1 MKKTACFL
9 FLFCFYALAQI
20 TLAQQRYKDPSVPPE
35 ERVTDL
41 LSLMTIEEKIGQL
54 CFPTGWEMYS
64 KTGEQ
69 AVAPS
74 DLFMERMQAMPLG
87 GFWATL
93 RADPWTQK
101 TLQTGLNPRLA
112 AKALNELQKYTIEHT
127 RLGIPLFFA
136 EECMHGHMAIG
147 TTVFPTGLGQGS
159 TWNPRLIG
167 QMAEAIA
174 LETRLQGAHI
184 AYGPILDLARE
195 PRWSRVEETFGEDP
209 VLTAKLG
216 VSFVQGLQ
224 GKDISNGQ
232 HVYSTPKHFTAYGVP
247 SGGHNGQQA
256 FIGMRELFSDHLL
269 AFREVTEAGVK
280 TVMTSYNAIDGIP
293 ATAHR
298 FLLKE
303 VLRDQWGFDGFVFS
317 DLGSIEGIAGTHRVA
332 PDVKHA
338 AALALR
344 AGVDADLGGNAYG
357 KNLKRALEEGLVTIQ
372 DINDAVA
379 NILRM
384 KFEMGLFEDPYVDP
398 AQASRLVRS
407 ETHKQIA
414 REVARQ
420 GTVLLKNSDGLLPL
434 PKEIGSI
441 AVIGPNADNIYNQ
454 LGDYTAPQ
462 ERSNIVTV
470 LDGVRQ
476 AVSPQTVV
484 RYAKGCAIRDTTQS
498 DIEEAVQ
505 IAHRSDVILLVV
517 GGSSAR
523 DFKTEY
529 IETGAATVGNNRDEI
544 LPDMESG
551 EGYDRS
557 SLNLLGD
564 QEKLLDALA
573 DTGKPLIVVYIQGRP
588 LNMNNASVKAD
599 ALLTAWY
606 PGQEGG
612 HAIADILFGDYNPAG
627 RLPVSVPRSVGQ
639 LPVYY
644 SLGRQA
650 DYVDGGSSPLYA
662 FGYGLSYTDFRYDN
676 LSVKVEQ
683 DHVRVSC
690 TVTNTG
696 GIDGDEVV
704 QLYVRD
710 NVSSVV
716 TPPIQLK
723 DFQRIHIRKDE
734 SKNVEFTLTHD
745 DLALYNIYMQR
756 ITEPGEFT
764 VMIGAASSD
773 IRLRDS
779 FLIEEWISPARNSVR

>member
-1 MKKTACFL
+1 MKSIYRIL
-9 FLFCFYALAQI
+9 IFCCLCVIAQL
-20 TLAQQRYKDPSVPPE
+20 TVAQHLYKSPSAPVDD
-35 ERVTDL
+35 RVKDL

-54 CFPTGWEMYS
+54 CFPTGWEMYT
-64 KTGEQ
+64 KTD
-69 AVAPS
+69 ANSVMPS
-74 DLFMERMQAMPLG
+74 DLFRERMQAMPLG

-101 TLQTGLNPRLA
+101 TLQTGLNPGLA
-112 AKALNELQKYTIEHT
+112 ARALNELQRYAVEHT

-159 TWNPRLIG
+159 TWNPTLIR

-174 LETRLQGAHI
+174 LETRLQGGHI
-184 AYGPILDLARE
+184 GYGPILDLARE

-216 VSFVQGLQ
+216 TSFIQGLQ
-224 GKDISNGQ
+224 GEDINNGR
-232 HVYSTPKHFTAYGVP
+232 HVYSTPKHFAAYGVP

-256 FIGMRELFSDHLL
+256 LMGTRELFSDHLL
-269 AFREVTEAGVK
+269 PFKKAVDTGVK

-298 FLLKE
+298 FLLKDM
-303 VLRDQWGFDGFVFS
+303 LRSQWGFNGFVFS
-317 DLGSIEGIAGTHRVA
+317 DLGSIEGIVGTHRVA

-338 AALALR
+338 AAMALQ

-357 KNLKRALEEGLVTIQ
+357 KNLTQALEEELVTMQ
-372 DINDAVA
+372 DIDDAVA

-384 KFEMGLFEDPYVDP
+384 KFEMGLFENPYVDP
-398 AQASRLVRS
+398 DQITRLVRS
-407 ETHKQIA
+407 EAHRQIA

-420 GTVLLKNSDGLLPL
+420 GIVLLKNSNTLLPL
-434 PKEIGSI
+434 PKEITSI

-470 LDGVRQ
+470 LDGIKKT
-476 AVSPQTVV
+476 VSPHTVV

-498 DIEEAVQ
+498 NIDEAVR
-505 IAHRSDVILLVV
+505 IARQSDIILLVV

-523 DFKTEY
+523 DFRTEY
-529 IETGAATVGNNRDEI
+529 IETGAATVGTHRDEI
-544 LPDMESG
+544 ISDMESG

-557 SLNLLGD
+557 SLDLLGD

-573 DTGKPLIVVYIQGRP
+573 ATGKPLIVVYIQGRP
-588 LNMNNASVKAD
+588 LNMNNASEKAD

-612 HAIADILFGDYNPAG
+612 HAIADVLFGDYNPAG
-627 RLPVSVPRSVGQ
+627 RLPISVPRSVGQ

-644 SLGRQA
+644 SLGRQNN
-650 DYVDGGSSPLYA
+650 YVEESSSPLYA
-662 FGYGLSYTDFRYDN
+662 FGQGLSYTDFKYED
-676 LSVKVEQ
+676 LSIKEGE
-683 DHVRVSC
+683 DHVQISC

-704 QLYVRD
+704 QLYIRD

-716 TPPIQLK
+716 TPPLQLK
-723 DFQRIHIRKDE
+723 DFQRIPIGKGKSE
-734 SKNVEFTLTHD
+734 KVEFIVRHD
-745 DLALYNIYMQR
+745 DLTLYNQYMQR
-756 ITEPGEFT
+756 VTEPGEFT
-764 VMIGAASSD
+764 VMVGAASND
-773 IRLRDS
+773 IRLRGS
-779 FLIEEWISPARNSVR
+779 FRIEE

>member
-1 MKKTACFL
+1 MKKVTGFII
-9 FLFCFYALAQI
+9 ALCLCAIAQ
-20 TLAQQRYKDPSVPPE
+20 LSVAQQLYKNPSTPVGD
-35 ERVTDL
+35 RVKDL
-41 LSLMTIEEKIGQL
+41 LSRMTPEEKIGQL
-54 CFPTGWEMYS
+54 GFPTGWEMYT

-74 DLFMERMQAMPLG
+74 DVFRERMQTMPLG

-93 RADPWTQK
+93 RADPWTRK
-101 TLQTGLNPRLA
+101 TLQTGLNPELA
-112 AKALNELQKYTIEHT
+112 ANALNELQQYAVEHT
-127 RLGIPLFFA
+127 RLGIPLLFA

-159 TWNPRLIG
+159 TWNPGLVR
-167 QMAEAIA
+167 QMAEVIA

-184 AYGPILDLARE
+184 GYGPILDLARE
-195 PRWSRVEETFGEDP
+195 LRWSRVEETFGEDP

-224 GKDISNGQ
+224 GDDIRNGRN
-232 HVYSTPKHFTAYGVP
+232 VYSTPKHFVAYGIP
-247 SGGHNGQQA
+247 AGGHNGRQA
-256 FIGMRELFSDHLL
+256 NIGIRELFSDYLMP
-269 AFREVTEAGVK
+269 FKKVTDTGVK
-280 TVMTSYNAIDGIP
+280 TLMTSYNSIDGIP

-298 FLLKE
+298 FLLKD

-332 PDVKHA
+332 PGIKHA
-338 AALALR
+338 AAMALQ

-357 KNLKRALEEGLVTIQ
+357 RNLKQALEEGLVTIQ
-372 DINDAVA
+372 DIDDAVA
-379 NILRM
+379 NILRL

-398 AQASRLVRS
+398 TQTSPLVRS
-407 ETHKQIA
+407 EAHKQIA

-462 ERSNIVTV
+462 ERSNIITV
-470 LDGVRQ
+470 LDGIRK
-476 AVSPQTVV
+476 AVSPRTVV
-484 RYAKGCAIRDTTQS
+484 YYAKGCAIRDTTRS

-505 IAHRSDVILLVV
+505 IARQSDVILLVV

-529 IETGAATVGNNRDEI
+529 IETGAATVGNSRDEI
-544 LPDMESG
+544 LSDMESG

-557 SLNLLGD
+557 TLDLLGE
-564 QEKLLDALA
+564 QEKLLEALA
-573 DTGKPLIVVYIQGRP
+573 GIGKPLIVVYIQGRP
-588 LNMNNASVKAD
+588 LNMNNASEKAD

-650 DYVDGGSSPLYA
+650 DYVEESSSPLYA
-662 FGYGLSYTDFRYDN
+662 FGYGLSYTNFSYKD
-676 LSVKVEQ
+676 LSIKVAQ
-683 DHVRVSC
+683 DHVRIFC
-690 TVTNTG
+690 AVTNTG
-696 GIDGDEVV
+696 SIDGDEVV

-723 DFQRIHIRKDE
+723 DFQRIHVRKGE
-734 SKNVEFTLTHD
+734 SKNVEFILTYD
-745 DLALYNIYMQR
+745 DLALYDLHMQS

-764 VMIGAASSD
+764 LMIGAASND
-773 IRLRDS
+773 IRLKES
-779 FLIEEWISPARNSVR
+779 FRIEE

>member
-1 MKKTACFL
+1 MKSIYRISI
-9 FLFCFYALAQI
+9 FCCLCVIAQL
-20 TLAQQRYKDPSVPPE
+20 TVAQHLYKSPSAPVDD
-35 ERVTDL
+35 RVKDL

-54 CFPTGWEMYS
+54 CFPTGWEMYT
-64 KTGEQ
+64 KTD
-69 AVAPS
+69 ANSVMPS
-74 DLFMERMQAMPLG
+74 DLFRERMQAMSLG

-101 TLQTGLNPRLA
+101 TLQTGLNPGLA
-112 AKALNELQKYTIEHT
+112 ARALNELQRYAVEHT

-159 TWNPRLIG
+159 TWNPTLIR

-174 LETRLQGAHI
+174 LETRLQGGHI
-184 AYGPILDLARE
+184 GYGPILDLARE

-216 VSFVQGLQ
+216 TSFIQGLQ
-224 GKDISNGQ
+224 GEDINNGR
-232 HVYSTPKHFTAYGVP
+232 HVYSTPKHFAAYGVP

-256 FIGMRELFSDHLL
+256 LIGTRELFSDHLL
-269 AFREVTEAGVK
+269 PFKKAVDTGVK

-298 FLLKE
+298 FLLKDM
-303 VLRDQWGFDGFVFS
+303 LRSQWGFNGFVFS
-317 DLGSIEGIAGTHRVA
+317 DLGSIEGIVGTHRVA

-338 AALALR
+338 AAMALQ

-357 KNLKRALEEGLVTIQ
+357 KNLTQALEEELVTMQ
-372 DINDAVA
+372 DIDDAVA

-384 KFEMGLFEDPYVDP
+384 KFEMGLFENPYVDP
-398 AQASRLVRS
+398 DQITRLVRS
-407 ETHKQIA
+407 EAHRQIA
-414 REVARQ
+414 REVTRQ
-420 GTVLLKNSDGLLPL
+420 GIVLLKNSNTLLPL
-434 PKEIGSI
+434 PKEIASI

-470 LDGVRQ
+470 LDGIKKT
-476 AVSPQTVV
+476 VSPHTVV

-498 DIEEAVQ
+498 NIDEAVR
-505 IAHRSDVILLVV
+505 IARQSDIILLVV

-523 DFKTEY
+523 DFRTEY
-529 IETGAATVGNNRDEI
+529 IETGAATVGTHRDEI
-544 LPDMESG
+544 ISDMESG

-557 SLNLLGD
+557 SLDLLGD

-573 DTGKPLIVVYIQGRP
+573 ATGKPLIVVYIQGRP
-588 LNMNNASVKAD
+588 LNMNNASEKAD

-612 HAIADILFGDYNPAG
+612 HAIADVLFGDYNPAG
-627 RLPVSVPRSVGQ
+627 RLPISVPRSVGQ

-644 SLGRQA
+644 SLGRQNN
-650 DYVDGGSSPLYA
+650 YVEESSSPLYA
-662 FGYGLSYTDFRYDN
+662 FGQGLSYTDFKYED
-676 LSVKVEQ
+676 LSIKEGE
-683 DHVRVSC
+683 DHVQISC

-704 QLYVRD
+704 QLYIRD

-716 TPPIQLK
+716 TPPLQLK
-723 DFQRIHIRKDE
+723 DFQRIPIGKGKSE
-734 SKNVEFTLTHD
+734 KVEFIVKHD
-745 DLALYNIYMQR
+745 DLTLYNQYMQR
-756 ITEPGEFT
+756 VTEPGEFT
-764 VMIGAASSD
+764 VMVGAASND
-773 IRLRDS
+773 IRLRGS
-779 FLIEEWISPARNSVR
+779 FRIEE

>member
-1 MKKTACFL
+1 MKSIYRISI
-9 FLFCFYALAQI
+9 FCCLCVIAQL
-20 TLAQQRYKDPSVPPE
+20 TVAQHLYKSPSAPVDD
-35 ERVTDL
+35 RVKDL

-54 CFPTGWEMYS
+54 CFPTGWEMYT
-64 KTGEQ
+64 KTD
-69 AVAPS
+69 ANSVMPS
-74 DLFMERMQAMPLG
+74 DLFRERMQAMPLG

-101 TLQTGLNPRLA
+101 TLQTGLNPGLA
-112 AKALNELQKYTIEHT
+112 ARALNGLQRYAVEHT

-159 TWNPRLIG
+159 TWNPTLIR

-174 LETRLQGAHI
+174 LETRLQGGHI
-184 AYGPILDLARE
+184 GYGPILDLARE

-216 VSFVQGLQ
+216 TSFIQGLQ
-224 GKDISNGQ
+224 GEDINNGR
-232 HVYSTPKHFTAYGVP
+232 HVYSTPKHFAAYGVP

-256 FIGMRELFSDHLL
+256 LMGTRELFSDHLL
-269 AFREVTEAGVK
+269 PFKKAVDTGVK

-298 FLLKE
+298 FLLKDM
-303 VLRDQWGFDGFVFS
+303 LRSQWGFNGFVFS

-338 AALALR
+338 AAMALQ

-357 KNLKRALEEGLVTIQ
+357 KNLTQALEEELVTMQ
-372 DINDAVA
+372 DIDDAVA

-384 KFEMGLFEDPYVDP
+384 KFEMGLFENPYVDP
-398 AQASRLVRS
+398 DQITRLVRS
-407 ETHKQIA
+407 EAHRQIA
-414 REVARQ
+414 REVTRQ
-420 GTVLLKNSDGLLPL
+420 GIVLLKNSNTLLPL
-434 PKEIGSI
+434 PKEIASI

-470 LDGVRQ
+470 LDGIKKT
-476 AVSPQTVV
+476 VSPHTVV

-498 DIEEAVQ
+498 NIDEAVR
-505 IAHRSDVILLVV
+505 IARQSDIILLVV

-523 DFKTEY
+523 DFRTEY
-529 IETGAATVGNNRDEI
+529 IETGAATVGTHRDEI
-544 LPDMESG
+544 ISDMESG

-557 SLNLLGD
+557 SLDLLGD

-573 DTGKPLIVVYIQGRP
+573 ATGKPLIVVYIQGRP
-588 LNMNNASVKAD
+588 LNMNNASEKAD

-612 HAIADILFGDYNPAG
+612 HAIADVLFGDYNPAG
-627 RLPVSVPRSVGQ
+627 RLPISVPRSVGQ

-644 SLGRQA
+644 SLGRQNN
-650 DYVDGGSSPLYA
+650 YVEESSSPLYA
-662 FGYGLSYTDFRYDN
+662 FGQGLSYTDFKYED
-676 LSVKVEQ
+676 LSIKEGE
-683 DHVRVSC
+683 DHVQISC

-704 QLYVRD
+704 QLYIRD

-716 TPPIQLK
+716 TPPLQLK
-723 DFQRIHIRKDE
+723 DFQRIPIGKGKSE
-734 SKNVEFTLTHD
+734 KVEFIVKHD
-745 DLALYNIYMQR
+745 DLTLYNQYMQR
-756 ITEPGEFT
+756 VTEPGEFT
-764 VMIGAASSD
+764 VMVGAASND
-773 IRLRDS
+773 IRLRGS
-779 FLIEEWISPARNSVR
+779 FRIEE

>member
-1 MKKTACFL
+1 MKKRTGFIVVLCF
-9 FLFCFYALAQI
+9 CVI
-20 TLAQQRYKDPSVPPE
+20 TQLSLAQQRYKDPSAPVE
-35 ERVTDL
+35 ERVKDL
-41 LSLMTIEEKIGQL
+41 LSLMTTEEKIGQL
-54 CFPTGWEMYS
+54 CFPTGWEMYT
-64 KTGEQ
+64 KTGEYS
-69 AVAPS
+69 VAPS
-74 DLFMERMQAMPLG
+74 DLFRERMQSLPLG

-93 RADPWTQK
+93 RADPWTRK
-101 TLQTGLNPRLA
+101 TLQSGLNPRLA
-112 AKALNELQKYTIEHT
+112 ASALNELQKYTIEHT

-159 TWNPRLIG
+159 TWSPGLIR
-167 QMAEAIA
+167 QMAEVIA

-184 AYGPILDLARE
+184 GYGPILDLARE

-216 VSFVQGLQ
+216 ISFVQGLQ
-224 GKDISNGQ
+224 GDDFGNGRN
-232 HVYSTPKHFTAYGVP
+232 VYSTPKHFAAYGIP

-256 FIGMRELFSDHLL
+256 HIGMRELFTDHLL
-269 AFREVTEAGVK
+269 PFKQAADAGVK
-280 TVMTSYNAIDGIP
+280 TLMTSYNAIDGIP

-298 FLLKE
+298 FLLND

-317 DLGSIEGIAGTHRVA
+317 DLGSIEGISGTHRVA
-332 PDVKHA
+332 PDIKHA
-338 AALALR
+338 AAMALQ

-357 KNLKRALEEGLVTIQ
+357 RTLARALEEGLITMQNI
-372 DINDAVA
+372 DDAVA
-379 NILRM
+379 NILRL
-384 KFEMGLFEDPYVDP
+384 KFEMELFENPYVNPD
-398 AQASRLVRS
+398 QAAHLVRS
-407 ETHKQIA
+407 DVHRQLA

-420 GTVLLKNSDGLLPL
+420 GIVLLKNSDGLLPL
-434 PKEIGSI
+434 SREISSI

-470 LDGVRQ
+470 LDGIKK
-476 AVSPQTVV
+476 AVNPRTVV
-484 RYAKGCAIRDTTQS
+484 RYMKGCAIRDTTQS
-498 DIEEAVQ
+498 NIDEAVQ
-505 IAHRSDVILLVV
+505 IARQSDVILLVL

-544 LPDMESG
+544 VSDMESG

-557 SLNLLGD
+557 SLDLLGD

-573 DTGKPLIVVYIQGRP
+573 DTGKPLIVIYIQGRP
-588 LNMNNASVKAD
+588 LNMNKASEKAD

-627 RLPVSVPRSVGQ
+627 RLPISIPRSVGQ

-650 DYVDGGSSPLYA
+650 DYVEGTSSSLYA
-662 FGYGLSYTDFRYDN
+662 FGQGLSYTSFNYDD
-676 LSVKVEQ
+676 LSIKEAQ
-683 DHVRVSC
+683 DRVRISC

-696 GIDGDEVV
+696 SIDGDEVV
-704 QLYVRD
+704 QLYIRD

-723 DFQRIHIRKDE
+723 DFQRIHIRKGE
-734 SKNVEFTLTHD
+734 SKNVEFTLAYD
-745 DLALYNIYMQR
+745 DLALYNHDMQR
-756 ITEPGEFT
+756 ITEPEEFT
-764 VMIGAASSD
+764 VMIGAASND
-773 IRLRDS
+773 IRLKGS
-779 FLIEEWISPARNSVR
+779 FRIEE

>member
-1 MKKTACFL
+1 MCVI
-9 FLFCFYALAQI
+9 AQL
-20 TLAQQRYKDPSVPPE
+20 TVAQHLYKSPSAPVDD
-35 ERVTDL
+35 RVKDL

-54 CFPTGWEMYS
+54 CFPTGWEMYT
-64 KTGEQ
+64 KTD
-69 AVAPS
+69 ANSVMPS
-74 DLFMERMQAMPLG
+74 DLFRERMQAMPLG

-101 TLQTGLNPRLA
+101 TLQTGLNPGLA
-112 AKALNELQKYTIEHT
+112 ARALNELQRYAVEHT

-159 TWNPRLIG
+159 TWNPTLIR

-174 LETRLQGAHI
+174 LETRLQGGHI
-184 AYGPILDLARE
+184 GYGPILDLARE

-216 VSFVQGLQ
+216 TSFIQGLQ
-224 GKDISNGQ
+224 GEDINNGR
-232 HVYSTPKHFTAYGVP
+232 HVYSTPKHFAAYGVP

-256 FIGMRELFSDHLL
+256 LMGTRELFSDHLL
-269 AFREVTEAGVK
+269 PFKKAVDTGVK

-298 FLLKE
+298 FLLKDM
-303 VLRDQWGFDGFVFS
+303 LRSQWGFNGFVFS
-317 DLGSIEGIAGTHRVA
+317 DLGSIEGIVGTHRVA

-338 AALALR
+338 AAMALQ

-357 KNLKRALEEGLVTIQ
+357 KNLTQALEEELVTMQ
-372 DINDAVA
+372 DIDDAVA

-384 KFEMGLFEDPYVDP
+384 KFEMGLFENPYVDP
-398 AQASRLVRS
+398 DQITRLVRS
-407 ETHKQIA
+407 EAHRQIA

-420 GTVLLKNSDGLLPL
+420 GIVLLKNSNTLLPL
-434 PKEIGSI
+434 PKEITSI

-470 LDGVRQ
+470 LDGIKKT
-476 AVSPQTVV
+476 VSPHTVV

-498 DIEEAVQ
+498 NIDEAVR
-505 IAHRSDVILLVV
+505 IARQSDIILLVV

-523 DFKTEY
+523 DFRTEY
-529 IETGAATVGNNRDEI
+529 IETGAATVGTHRDEI
-544 LPDMESG
+544 ISDMESG

-557 SLNLLGD
+557 SLDLLGD

-573 DTGKPLIVVYIQGRP
+573 ATGKPLIVVYIQGRP
-588 LNMNNASVKAD
+588 LNMNNASEKAD

-612 HAIADILFGDYNPAG
+612 HAIADVLFGDYNPAG
-627 RLPVSVPRSVGQ
+627 RLPISVPRSVGQ

-644 SLGRQA
+644 SLGRQNN
-650 DYVDGGSSPLYA
+650 YVEESSSPLYA
-662 FGYGLSYTDFRYDN
+662 FGQGLSYTDFKYED
-676 LSVKVEQ
+676 LSIKEGE
-683 DHVRVSC
+683 DHVQISC

-704 QLYVRD
+704 QLYIRD

-716 TPPIQLK
+716 TPPLQLK
-723 DFQRIHIRKDE
+723 DFQRIPIGKGKSE
-734 SKNVEFTLTHD
+734 KVEFIVRHD
-745 DLALYNIYMQR
+745 DLTLYNQYMQR
-756 ITEPGEFT
+756 VTEPGEFT
-764 VMIGAASSD
+764 VMVGAASND
-773 IRLRDS
+773 IRLRGS
-779 FLIEEWISPARNSVR
+779 FRIEE

>member
-1 MKKTACFL
+1 MKSIYRISI
-9 FLFCFYALAQI
+9 FCCLCVIAQL
-20 TLAQQRYKDPSVPPE
+20 TVAQHLYKSPSAPVDD
-35 ERVTDL
+35 RVKDL
-41 LSLMTIEEKIGQL
+41 LSLMAIEEKIGQL
-54 CFPTGWEMYS
+54 CFPTGWEMYT
-64 KTGEQ
+64 KTD
-69 AVAPS
+69 ANSVMPS
-74 DLFMERMQAMPLG
+74 DLFRERMQAMPLG

-101 TLQTGLNPRLA
+101 TLQTGLNPGLA
-112 AKALNELQKYTIEHT
+112 ARALNGLQRYAVEHT

-159 TWNPRLIG
+159 TWNPTLIR

-174 LETRLQGAHI
+174 LETRLQGGHI
-184 AYGPILDLARE
+184 GYGPILDLARE

-216 VSFVQGLQ
+216 ISFIQGLQ
-224 GKDISNGQ
+224 GEDINNGR
-232 HVYSTPKHFTAYGVP
+232 HVYSTPKHFAAYGVP

-256 FIGMRELFSDHLL
+256 LMGTRELFSDHLL
-269 AFREVTEAGVK
+269 PFKKAVDTGVK

-298 FLLKE
+298 FLLKDM
-303 VLRDQWGFDGFVFS
+303 LRSQWGFNGFVFS

-338 AALALR
+338 AAMALQ

-357 KNLKRALEEGLVTIQ
+357 KNLTQALEEELVTMQ
-372 DINDAVA
+372 DIDDAVA

-384 KFEMGLFEDPYVDP
+384 KFEMGLFENPYVDP
-398 AQASRLVRS
+398 DQITRLVRS
-407 ETHKQIA
+407 EAHRQIA

-420 GTVLLKNSDGLLPL
+420 GIVLLKNSNTLLPL
-434 PKEIGSI
+434 PKEITSI

-470 LDGVRQ
+470 LDGIKKT
-476 AVSPQTVV
+476 VSPYTVV

-498 DIEEAVQ
+498 NIDEAVR
-505 IAHRSDVILLVV
+505 IARQSDIILLVV

-523 DFKTEY
+523 DFRTEY
-529 IETGAATVGNNRDEI
+529 IETGAATVGTHRDEI
-544 LPDMESG
+544 ISDMESG

-557 SLNLLGD
+557 SLDLLGD

-573 DTGKPLIVVYIQGRP
+573 ATGKPLIVVYIQGRP
-588 LNMNNASVKAD
+588 LNMNNASEKAD

-612 HAIADILFGDYNPAG
+612 HAIADVLFGDYNPAG
-627 RLPVSVPRSVGQ
+627 RLPISVPRSVGQ

-644 SLGRQA
+644 SLGRQNN
-650 DYVDGGSSPLYA
+650 YVEESSSPLYA
-662 FGYGLSYTDFRYDN
+662 FGQGLSYTDFKYED
-676 LSVKVEQ
+676 LSIKEGE
-683 DHVRVSC
+683 DHVQISC

-704 QLYVRD
+704 QLYIRD

-716 TPPIQLK
+716 TPPLQLK
-723 DFQRIHIRKDE
+723 DFQRIPIGKGKSE
-734 SKNVEFTLTHD
+734 KVEFIVKHD
-745 DLALYNIYMQR
+745 DLTLYNQYMQR
-756 ITEPGEFT
+756 VTEPGEFT
-764 VMIGAASSD
+764 VMVGAASND
-773 IRLRDS
+773 IRLRGS
-779 FLIEEWISPARNSVR
+779 FRIEE

>member
-1 MKKTACFL
+1 MKSIYRISI
-9 FLFCFYALAQI
+9 FCCLCVIAQL
-20 TLAQQRYKDPSVPPE
+20 TVAQHLYKSPSAPVDD
-35 ERVTDL
+35 RVKDL

-54 CFPTGWEMYS
+54 CFPTGWEMYT
-64 KTGEQ
+64 KTD
-69 AVAPS
+69 ANSVMPS
-74 DLFMERMQAMPLG
+74 DLFRERMQAMPLG

-101 TLQTGLNPRLA
+101 TLQTGLNPGLA
-112 AKALNELQKYTIEHT
+112 ARALNGLQRYAVEHT

-159 TWNPRLIG
+159 TWNPTLIR
-167 QMAEAIA
+167 QMAEVIA
-174 LETRLQGAHI
+174 LETRLQGGHI
-184 AYGPILDLARE
+184 GYGPILDLAWE

-216 VSFVQGLQ
+216 TSFIQGLQ
-224 GKDISNGQ
+224 GEDINNGR
-232 HVYSTPKHFTAYGVP
+232 HVYSTPKHFAAYGVP

-256 FIGMRELFSDHLL
+256 LMGTRELFSDHLL
-269 AFREVTEAGVK
+269 PFKKAVDTGVK

-298 FLLKE
+298 FLLKDM
-303 VLRDQWGFDGFVFS
+303 LRSQWGFNGFVFS
-317 DLGSIEGIAGTHRVA
+317 DLGSIEGIVGTHRVA

-338 AALALR
+338 AAMALQ

-357 KNLKRALEEGLVTIQ
+357 KNLTQALEEELVTMQ
-372 DINDAVA
+372 DIDDAVA

-384 KFEMGLFEDPYVDP
+384 KFEMGLFENPYVDP
-398 AQASRLVRS
+398 DQITRLVRS
-407 ETHKQIA
+407 EAHRQIA
-414 REVARQ
+414 REVTRQ
-420 GTVLLKNSDGLLPL
+420 GIVLLKNSNTLLPL
-434 PKEIGSI
+434 PKEIASI

-470 LDGVRQ
+470 LDGIKKT
-476 AVSPQTVV
+476 VSPHTVV

-498 DIEEAVQ
+498 NIDEAVR
-505 IAHRSDVILLVV
+505 IARQSDIILLVV

-523 DFKTEY
+523 DFRTEY
-529 IETGAATVGNNRDEI
+529 IETGAATVGTHRDEI
-544 LPDMESG
+544 ISDMESG

-557 SLNLLGD
+557 SLDLLGD

-573 DTGKPLIVVYIQGRP
+573 ATGKPLIVVYIQGRP
-588 LNMNNASVKAD
+588 LNMNNASEKAD

-612 HAIADILFGDYNPAG
+612 HAIADVLFGDYNPAG
-627 RLPVSVPRSVGQ
+627 RLPISVPRSVGQ

-644 SLGRQA
+644 SLGRQNN
-650 DYVDGGSSPLYA
+650 YVEESSSPLYA
-662 FGYGLSYTDFRYDN
+662 FGQGLSYTDFKYED
-676 LSVKVEQ
+676 LSIKEGE
-683 DHVRVSC
+683 DHVQISC

-704 QLYVRD
+704 QLYIRD

-716 TPPIQLK
+716 TPPLQLK
-723 DFQRIHIRKDE
+723 DFQRIPIGKGKSE
-734 SKNVEFTLTHD
+734 KVEFIVRHD
-745 DLALYNIYMQR
+745 DLTLYNQYMQR
-756 ITEPGEFT
+756 VTEPGEFT
-764 VMIGAASSD
+764 VMVGAASND
-773 IRLRDS
+773 IRLRGS
-779 FLIEEWISPARNSVR
+779 FRIEE

>member
-1 MKKTACFL
+1 MKSIYRISI
-9 FLFCFYALAQI
+9 FCCLCVIAQL
-20 TLAQQRYKDPSVPPE
+20 TVAQHLYKSPSAPVDD
-35 ERVTDL
+35 RVKDL

-54 CFPTGWEMYS
+54 CFPTGWEMYT
-64 KTGEQ
+64 KTD
-69 AVAPS
+69 ANSVMPS
-74 DLFMERMQAMPLG
+74 DLFRERMQAMPLG

-101 TLQTGLNPRLA
+101 TLQTGLNPGLA
-112 AKALNELQKYTIEHT
+112 ARALNELQRYAVEHT

-159 TWNPRLIG
+159 TWNPTLIR

-174 LETRLQGAHI
+174 LETRLQGGHI
-184 AYGPILDLARE
+184 GYGPILDLARE

-216 VSFVQGLQ
+216 TSFIQGLQ
-224 GKDISNGQ
+224 GEDINNGR
-232 HVYSTPKHFTAYGVP
+232 HVYSTPKHFAAYGVP

-256 FIGMRELFSDHLL
+256 LMGTRELFSDHLL
-269 AFREVTEAGVK
+269 PFKKAVDTGVK

-298 FLLKE
+298 FLLKDM
-303 VLRDQWGFDGFVFS
+303 LRSQWGFNGFVFS
-317 DLGSIEGIAGTHRVA
+317 DLGSIEGIVGTHRVA

-338 AALALR
+338 AAMALQ

-357 KNLKRALEEGLVTIQ
+357 KNLTQALEEELVTMQ
-372 DINDAVA
+372 DIDDAVA

-384 KFEMGLFEDPYVDP
+384 KFEMGLFENPYVDP
-398 AQASRLVRS
+398 AQAARLVRS
-407 ETHKQIA
+407 EAHKQIS

-420 GTVLLKNSDGLLPL
+420 GIVLLKNSNTLLPL
-434 PKEIGSI
+434 PKEIASI

-470 LDGVRQ
+470 LDGIKKT
-476 AVSPQTVV
+476 VSPHTVV

-498 DIEEAVQ
+498 NIDEAVR
-505 IAHRSDVILLVV
+505 IARQSDIILLVV

-523 DFKTEY
+523 DFRTEY
-529 IETGAATVGNNRDEI
+529 IETGAATVGTHRDEI
-544 LPDMESG
+544 ISDMESG

-557 SLNLLGD
+557 SLDLLGD
-564 QEKLLDALA
+564 QEKLLDALTA
-573 DTGKPLIVVYIQGRP
+573 TGKPLIVVYIQGRP
-588 LNMNNASVKAD
+588 LNMNNASERAD

-612 HAIADILFGDYNPAG
+612 HAIADVLFGDYNPAG
-627 RLPVSVPRSVGQ
+627 RLPISVPRSVGQ

-644 SLGRQA
+644 SLGRQNN
-650 DYVDGGSSPLYA
+650 YVEESSSPLYA
-662 FGYGLSYTDFRYDN
+662 FGQGLSYTDFKYED
-676 LSVKVEQ
+676 LSIKEGE
-683 DHVRVSC
+683 DHVQISC

-704 QLYVRD
+704 QLYIRD

-716 TPPIQLK
+716 APPLQLK
-723 DFQRIHIRKDE
+723 DFQRIPIGKGKSE
-734 SKNVEFTLTHD
+734 KVEFIVKHD
-745 DLALYNIYMQR
+745 DLTLYNQYMQR
-756 ITEPGEFT
+756 VTEPGEFT
-764 VMIGAASSD
+764 VMVGAASND
-773 IRLRDS
+773 IRLRGS
-779 FLIEEWISPARNSVR
+779 FRIEE

>member
-1 MKKTACFL
+1 MKKIIRFIIILCLCAI
-9 FLFCFYALAQI
+9 AQ
-20 TLAQQRYKDPSVPPE
+20 LSVAQQRYKDPTAPVE
-35 ERVTDL
+35 ERVKDL
-41 LSLMTIEEKIGQL
+41 LSLMTMEEKIGQL
-54 CFPTGWEMYS
+54 CFPTGWEMYT
-64 KTGEQ
+64 KTGEYS
-69 AVAPS
+69 VTPS
-74 DLFMERMQAMPLG
+74 GLFRERMQAMPLG

-93 RADPWTQK
+93 RADPWTRK

-112 AKALNELQKYTIEHT
+112 ANALNELQKYAVEHT

-159 TWNPRLIG
+159 TWNPGLIG

-184 AYGPILDLARE
+184 GYGPILDLARE

-224 GKDISNGQ
+224 GDDFGNGR
-232 HVYSTPKHFTAYGVP
+232 HLYSTPKHFAAYGVP
-247 SGGHNGQQA
+247 LGGHNGQQA
-256 FIGMRELFSDHLL
+256 HIGMRELFSDHLSP
-269 AFREVTEAGVK
+269 FKKVTAAGVK

-298 FLLKE
+298 FLLKD
-303 VLRDQWGFDGFVFS
+303 VLRGQWSFDGFVFS

-332 PDVKHA
+332 PDIKHA
-338 AALALR
+338 AAMALQ

-357 KNLKRALEEGLVTIQ
+357 RNLASALEEGLITMREI
-372 DINDAVA
+372 DDAA
-379 NILRM
+379 AHILRM
-384 KFEMGLFEDPYVDP
+384 KFEMGLFENPYVNPD
-398 AQASRLVRS
+398 QAARFVRS
-407 ETHKQIA
+407 EAHKQIA

-420 GTVLLKNSDGLLPL
+420 GIVLLKNNDGLLPL

-470 LDGVRQ
+470 LDGIKK
-476 AVSPQTVV
+476 AVNPRTVV

-498 DIEEAVQ
+498 DIEAAVR
-505 IAHRSDVILLVV
+505 IARRSDVILLVV

-529 IETGAATVGNNRDEI
+529 IETGAATVNNNPDEI

-551 EGYDRS
+551 EGYDRN
-557 SLNLLGD
+557 SLDLPGD

-573 DTGKPLIVVYIQGRP
+573 DTGKPLIVIYIQGRP

-606 PGQEGG
+606 PGQGGG
-612 HAIADILFGDYNPAG
+612 HAVADILFGDYNPAG
-627 RLPVSVPRSVGQ
+627 RLPVSIPRSVGQ

-650 DYVDGGSSPLYA
+650 DYVEESGSPLYA
-662 FGYGLSYTDFRYDN
+662 FGYGLSYTDFSYDDLFVN
-676 LSVKVEQ
+676 VTQ
-683 DHVRVSC
+683 DHVRISC

-704 QLYVRD
+704 QLYLRD
-710 NVSSVV
+710 NISSVV

-723 DFQRIHIRKDE
+723 DFRRIHIPKGE
-734 SKNVEFTLTHD
+734 SKQVEFTLSYD
-745 DLALYNIYMQR
+745 DLALYNQDMRR

-764 VMIGAASSD
+764 VMIGAASND
-773 IRLRDS
+773 IRLKGR
-779 FLIEEWISPARNSVR
+779 FRIEE

>member
-1 MKKTACFL
+1 MKKIIRFIIILCLCAI
-9 FLFCFYALAQI
+9 AQ
-20 TLAQQRYKDPSVPPE
+20 LSVAQQRYKDPTAPVE
-35 ERVTDL
+35 ERVKDL
-41 LSLMTIEEKIGQL
+41 LSLMTMEEKIGQL
-54 CFPTGWEMYS
+54 CFPTGWEMYT
-64 KTGEQ
+64 KTGEYS
-69 AVAPS
+69 VTPS
-74 DLFMERMQAMPLG
+74 GLFRERMQAMPLG

-93 RADPWTQK
+93 RADPWTRK

-112 AKALNELQKYTIEHT
+112 ANALNELQKYAVEHT

-159 TWNPRLIG
+159 TWNPGLIG

-184 AYGPILDLARE
+184 GYGPILDLARE

-224 GKDISNGQ
+224 GDDFGNGR
-232 HVYSTPKHFTAYGVP
+232 HLYSTPKHFAAYGVP
-247 SGGHNGQQA
+247 LGGHNGQQA
-256 FIGMRELFSDHLL
+256 HIGMRELFSDHLSP
-269 AFREVTEAGVK
+269 FKKVTAAGVK

-298 FLLKE
+298 FLLKD
-303 VLRDQWGFDGFVFS
+303 VLRGQWSFDGFVFS

-332 PDVKHA
+332 PDIKHA
-338 AALALR
+338 AAMALQ

-357 KNLKRALEEGLVTIQ
+357 RNLASALEEGLITMREI
-372 DINDAVA
+372 DDAA
-379 NILRM
+379 AHILRM
-384 KFEMGLFEDPYVDP
+384 KFEMGLFENPYVNPD
-398 AQASRLVRS
+398 QAARFVRS
-407 ETHKQIA
+407 EAHKQIA

-420 GTVLLKNSDGLLPL
+420 GIVLLKNNDGLLPL
-434 PKEIGSI
+434 SKEIGSI

-470 LDGVRQ
+470 LDGIKK
-476 AVSPQTVV
+476 AVNPRTVV

-498 DIEEAVQ
+498 DIEAAVR
-505 IAHRSDVILLVV
+505 IARRSDVILLVV

-529 IETGAATVGNNRDEI
+529 IETGAATVNNNPDEI

-551 EGYDRS
+551 EGYDRN
-557 SLNLLGD
+557 SLDLPGD

-573 DTGKPLIVVYIQGRP
+573 DTGKPLIVIYIQGRP

-606 PGQEGG
+606 PGQGGG
-612 HAIADILFGDYNPAG
+612 HAVADILFGDYNPAG
-627 RLPVSVPRSVGQ
+627 RLPVSIPRSVGQ

-650 DYVDGGSSPLYA
+650 DYVEESGSPLYA
-662 FGYGLSYTDFRYDN
+662 FGYGLSYTDFSYDDLFVN
-676 LSVKVEQ
+676 VTQ
-683 DHVRVSC
+683 DHVRISC

-704 QLYVRD
+704 QLYLRD
-710 NVSSVV
+710 NISSVV

-723 DFQRIHIRKDE
+723 DFRRIHIPKGE
-734 SKNVEFTLTHD
+734 SKQVEFTLSYD
-745 DLALYNIYMQR
+745 DLALYNQDMRR

-764 VMIGAASSD
+764 VMIGAASND
-773 IRLRDS
+773 IRLKGR
-779 FLIEEWISPARNSVR
+779 FRIEE

>member
-1 MKKTACFL
+1 MCAIPQ
-9 FLFCFYALAQI
+9 LAV
-20 TLAQQRYKDPSVPPE
+20 AQQLYKNPSAPVDD
-35 ERVTDL
+35 RVKDL
-41 LSLMTIEEKIGQL
+41 LSLMTMEEKIGQL
-54 CFPTGWEMYS
+54 CFPTGWEMYV
-64 KTGEQ
+64 KTGEHS
-69 AVAPS
+69 VAPS
-74 DLFMERMQAMPLG
+74 DLFRERMQIMPLG

-93 RADPWTQK
+93 RADPWTKK
-101 TLQTGLNPRLA
+101 TLQTGLAPESA
-112 AKALNELQKYTIEHT
+112 AKALNELQQHAVEHT

-159 TWNPRLIG
+159 TWNPGLIR
-167 QMAEAIA
+167 QMAEVIA

-184 AYGPILDLARE
+184 GYGPILDLARE
-195 PRWSRVEETFGEDP
+195 LRWSRVEETFGEDP
-209 VLTAKLG
+209 VLTAKMG

-224 GKDISNGQ
+224 GEDIRTGR
-232 HVYSTPKHFTAYGVP
+232 HVISTPKHFAAYGIP

-256 FIGMRELFSDHLL
+256 NIGMRELFSDHLMP
-269 AFREVTEAGVK
+269 FKKVTDAGVK
-280 TVMTSYNAIDGIP
+280 TLMTSYNSIDGIP
-293 ATAHR
+293 ATTHR
-298 FLLKE
+298 FLLKD
-303 VLRDQWGFDGFVFS
+303 VLRDQWSFDGFVFS

-332 PDVKHA
+332 PDIKHA
-338 AALALR
+338 ATMALQ

-357 KNLKRALEEGLVTIQ
+357 RNLKQALEEGLVTMQ
-372 DINDAVA
+372 DIDDAVA
-379 NILRM
+379 NILRL

-476 AVSPQTVV
+476 AVSPRTVV

-505 IAHRSDVILLVV
+505 IARRSDVILLVV

>member
-1 MKKTACFL
+1 MKERTGFIVVLCF
-9 FLFCFYALAQI
+9 CVI
-20 TLAQQRYKDPSVPPE
+20 TQLSLAQQRYKDPSAPVE
-35 ERVTDL
+35 ERVKDL
-41 LSLMTIEEKIGQL
+41 LSLMTTEEKIGQL
-54 CFPTGWEMYS
+54 CFPTGWEMYA
-64 KTGEQ
+64 KTGENS
-69 AVAPS
+69 VAPS
-74 DLFMERMQAMPLG
+74 DLFRERMQAMPLG

-93 RADPWTQK
+93 RADPWTRK
-101 TLQTGLNPRLA
+101 TLQTGLNPKLA
-112 AKALNELQKYTIEHT
+112 ANALNELQKYVVEHT

-136 EECMHGHMAIG
+136 EESMHGHMAIG

-159 TWNPRLIG
+159 TWNPSLVR

-184 AYGPILDLARE
+184 GYGPILDLARE
-195 PRWSRVEETFGEDP
+195 PRWSRVEETLGEDP

-216 VSFVQGLQ
+216 ISFVQGLQ
-224 GKDISNGQ
+224 GDNFGNARN
-232 HVYSTPKHFTAYGVP
+232 VYSTPKHFAAYGVP

-256 FIGMRELFSDHLL
+256 FIGMRELFSDHLWP
-269 AFREVTEAGVK
+269 FKKVTDAGVK
-280 TVMTSYNAIDGIP
+280 TLMTSYNSIDGIP

-298 FLLKE
+298 FLLKDI
-303 VLRDQWGFDGFVFS
+303 LRDQWGFDGFVFS

-332 PDVKHA
+332 PDIKHA
-338 AALALR
+338 AAVALQ

-357 KNLKRALEEGLVTIQ
+357 RHLTKVLEEGLITMQ
-372 DINDAVA
+372 DIDDAVA

-398 AQASRLVRS
+398 NQAARFVRS
-407 ETHKQIA
+407 EAHKQIA

-420 GTVLLKNSDGLLPL
+420 GTVLLKNSNGLLPL

-476 AVSPQTVV
+476 AVSPRTLV

-505 IAHRSDVILLVV
+505 IARRSDVILLVV

-529 IETGAATVGNNRDEI
+529 IETGAATVGNNQDEI

-557 SLNLLGD
+557 SLDLPGD

-612 HAIADILFGDYNPAG
+612 RAIADILFGDYNPAG

-650 DYVDGGSSPLYA
+650 DYVDGSSSPLYA
-662 FGYGLSYTDFRYDN
+662 FGYGLSYTNFRYDN

-683 DHVRVSC
+683 DHVRISC

-779 FLIEEWISPARNSVR
+779 FLIEE

>member
-1 MKKTACFL
+1 
-9 FLFCFYALAQI
+9 
-20 TLAQQRYKDPSVPPE
+20 
-35 ERVTDL
+35 
-41 LSLMTIEEKIGQL
+41 MTWEEKIGQL
-54 CFPTGWEMYS
+54 CSPTGWEMYT
-64 KTGEQ
+64 KTDDHTVE
-69 AVAPS
+69 PS
-74 DLFMERMQAMPLG
+74 SVFKERMQAMPLG

-93 RADPWTQK
+93 RADPWTRK
-101 TLQTGLNPRLA
+101 TLQTGLNPELA
-112 AKALNELQKYTIEHT
+112 ANALNQLQKYVVEHT

-159 TWNPRLIG
+159 TWNPELIR

-184 AYGPILDLARE
+184 GYGPILDLARE
-195 PRWSRVEETFGEDP
+195 LRWSRVEETFGEDP

-224 GKDISNGQ
+224 GDDIGDGR
-232 HVYSTPKHFTAYGVP
+232 HIYSTPKHFAAYGIP
-247 SGGHNGQQA
+247 SGGHNGQKA
-256 FIGMRELFSDHLL
+256 SIGIRELFSDHLTP
-269 AFREVTEAGVK
+269 FKKVVDAGVK
-280 TVMTSYNAIDGIP
+280 TLMTSYNSIDGIP
-293 ATAHR
+293 VTAHR
-298 FLLKE
+298 FLLKD
-303 VLRDQWGFDGFVFS
+303 VLRDRWGFEGFVFS
-317 DLGSIEGIAGTHRVA
+317 DLGSIEGIAGSHRAA
-332 PDVKHA
+332 PDIKHA
-338 AALALR
+338 AAMALQ
-344 AGVDADLGGNAYG
+344 AGVDSDLGGNAYG
-357 KNLKRALEEGLVTIQ
+357 RNLKQALEEGLVTMQ
-372 DINDAVA
+372 DIDDAVA
-379 NILRM
+379 NILRL
-384 KFEMGLFEDPYVDP
+384 KFGMGLFEDPYVDP
-398 AQASRLVRS
+398 SQAKRFVRS
-407 ETHKQIA
+407 EAHKQMA
-414 REVARQ
+414 RQVARQ
-420 GTVLLKNSDGLLPL
+420 GTVLLKNSNGVLPL
-434 PKEIGSI
+434 PKDIGSI

-470 LDGVRQ
+470 LDGIRK
-476 AVSPQTVV
+476 AVSPHTVV
-484 RYAKGCAIRDTTQS
+484 RYAKGCAIRDTTRS
-498 DIEEAVQ
+498 NIEEAVQ
-505 IAHRSDVILLVV
+505 IARQSDVILLVV

-529 IETGAATVGNNRDEI
+529 IETGAATVGNNQDEI
-544 LPDMESG
+544 LSDMESG

-557 SLNLLGD
+557 TLDLTGD

-573 DTGKPLIVVYIQGRP
+573 GTGKPLIVIYIQGRP
-588 LNMNNASVKAD
+588 LNMNNASKKAD

-612 HAIADILFGDYNPAG
+612 NGIADILFGDYNPAG

-650 DYVDGGSSPLYA
+650 DYVEGSSSPIYA
-662 FGYGLSYTDFRYDN
+662 FGYGLSYTDFSYDN
-676 LSVKVEQ
+676 LSVNMEQ

-696 GIDGDEVV
+696 GVDGDEVV

-723 DFQRIHIRKDE
+723 DFQRIRIRKGE
-734 SKNVEFTLTHD
+734 SKNVEFILAHD
-745 DLALYNIYMQR
+745 DLALYNTDMQR

-764 VMIGAASSD
+764 VMIGAASND
-773 IRLRDS
+773 IRLKDR
-779 FLIEEWISPARNSVR
+779 FLIGK

>member
-1 MKKTACFL
+1 MNNTVGFIVALCF
-9 FLFCFYALAQI
+9 CAI
-20 TLAQQRYKDPSVPPE
+20 TQLSVAQQRYKDPSAPVD
-35 ERVTDL
+35 ERVKDL
-41 LSLMTIEEKIGQL
+41 LSLMTTEEKIGQL
-54 CFPTGWEMYS
+54 CFPTGWEMYA
-64 KTGEQ
+64 KTGEHS
-69 AVAPS
+69 VAPS
-74 DLFMERMQAMPLG
+74 DLFRKRMQAMPLG

-93 RADPWTQK
+93 RADPWTRK
-101 TLQTGLNPRLA
+101 TLQTGLNPGLA
-112 AKALNELQKYTIEHT
+112 ASALNELQKYVVEHT

-159 TWNPRLIG
+159 TWNPALVR

-184 AYGPILDLARE
+184 GYGPILDLARE

-224 GKDISNGQ
+224 GDDISNGRQ
-232 HVYSTPKHFTAYGVP
+232 VYSTPKHFAGYGVP

-256 FIGMRELFSDHLL
+256 FIGTRELFSDHLL
-269 AFREVTEAGVK
+269 PFKKVTEAGVK
-280 TVMTSYNAIDGIP
+280 TLMTSYNAIDGIP

-298 FLLKE
+298 FLLND

-317 DLGSIEGIAGTHRVA
+317 DLGSIEGIAGTHRAA
-332 PDVKHA
+332 PDIKHA
-338 AALALR
+338 AAMALQ

-357 KNLKRALEEGLVTIQ
+357 RSLAQALKEGLVTMQ
-372 DINDAVA
+372 DIDDAVA

-384 KFEMGLFEDPYVDP
+384 KFEMGLFENPYVNP
-398 AQASRLVRS
+398 GQASRLVRS
-407 ETHKQIA
+407 EAHKQIA

-420 GTVLLKNSDGLLPL
+420 GIVLLKNSDNLLPL
-434 PKEIGSI
+434 SKEIGSI
-441 AVIGPNADNIYNQ
+441 AVIGPNADNIHNQ

-462 ERSNIVTV
+462 ERNNIVTV
-470 LDGVRQ
+470 LDGIKK
-476 AVSPQTVV
+476 AVSPRTAV
-484 RYAKGCAIRDTTQS
+484 RYAKGCAIRDTTRS
-498 DIEEAVQ
+498 DIEEALT
-505 IAHRSDVILLVV
+505 IARQSDAILLVV

-529 IETGAATVGNNRDEI
+529 IETGAATVSSDQEEI
-544 LPDMESG
+544 LSDMESG

-557 SLNLLGD
+557 SLDLLGD
-564 QEKLLDALA
+564 QERLMDALA
-573 DTGKPLIVVYIQGRP
+573 ETGKPLIVVYIQGRP
-588 LNMNNASVKAD
+588 LNMNNASTKAS

-627 RLPVSVPRSVGQ
+627 RLPISIPRSVGQ

-650 DYVDGGSSPLYA
+650 DYVEESSSPLYS
-662 FGYGLSYTDFRYDN
+662 FGQGLSYTNFGYED
-676 LSVKVEQ
+676 LSVKVTR
-683 DHVRVSC
+683 DLVRISC

-704 QLYVRD
+704 QLYLRD
-710 NVSSVV
+710 NISSVV

-723 DFQRIHIRKDE
+723 DFQRIHIPKGE
-734 SKNVEFTLTHD
+734 SMKVEFTLAYD
-745 DLALYNIYMQR
+745 DLALYNQDMQR
-756 ITEPGEFT
+756 VTEPGEFT
-764 VMIGAASSD
+764 VMIGAASND
-773 IRLRDS
+773 IRLKGS
-779 FLIEEWISPARNSVR
+779 FRIEE

>member
-1 MKKTACFL
+1 MYRISILCCLCVITQL
-9 FLFCFYALAQI
+9 TVAQH
-20 TLAQQRYKDPSVPPE
+20 LYKSPSAPVDD
-35 ERVTDL
+35 RVKDL
-41 LSLMTIEEKIGQL
+41 LSLMTPEEKIGQL
-54 CFPTGWEMYS
+54 CFPTGWEMYA
-64 KTGEQ
+64 KTD
-69 AVAPS
+69 VNSVMPS
-74 DLFMERMQAMPLG
+74 DLFRERMQVMPLG

-101 TLQTGLNPRLA
+101 TLQTGLNPGLA
-112 AKALNELQKYTIEHT
+112 AKALNELQRYVVEHT

-159 TWNPRLIG
+159 TWNPTLIR

-184 AYGPILDLARE
+184 GYGPILDLARE

-216 VSFVQGLQ
+216 ASFIQGLQ
-224 GKDISNGQ
+224 GKDIHNGR
-232 HVYSTPKHFTAYGVP
+232 HVYSTPKHFAAYGVP

-256 FIGMRELFSDHLL
+256 LIGMRELFSDHLL
-269 AFREVTEAGVK
+269 PFKKAVDTGVK

-298 FLLKE
+298 FLLKDM
-303 VLRDQWGFDGFVFS
+303 LRSQWGFDGFVFS

-338 AALALR
+338 AAMALQ

-357 KNLKRALEEGLVTIQ
+357 KNLTQALEEELVTMQ
-372 DINDAVA
+372 DIDDAVA

-384 KFEMGLFEDPYVDP
+384 KFEMGLFENPYIDPD
-398 AQASRLVRS
+398 QTTRLVRS
-407 ETHKQIA
+407 EAHRQIA

-420 GTVLLKNSDGLLPL
+420 GVVLLKNSDNLLPL
-434 PKEIGSI
+434 PKEIASI

-462 ERSNIVTV
+462 ERTHIVTV
-470 LDGVRQ
+470 LDGIKKT
-476 AVSPQTVV
+476 VSPHTVV

-498 DIEEAVQ
+498 NIDEAVR
-505 IAHRSDVILLVV
+505 IARQSDIILLVV

-523 DFKTEY
+523 DFRTEY
-529 IETGAATVGNNRDEI
+529 IETGAATVGTHRDEI
-544 LPDMESG
+544 ISDMESG

-557 SLNLLGD
+557 SLDLLGD

-573 DTGKPLIVVYIQGRP
+573 ATGKPLIVVYIQGRP
-588 LNMNNASVKAD
+588 LNMNNASEKAD

-612 HAIADILFGDYNPAG
+612 HAIADVLFGDYNPAG
-627 RLPVSVPRSVGQ
+627 RLPISVPRSIGQ

-644 SLGRQA
+644 SLGRQNN
-650 DYVDGGSSPLYA
+650 YVEESSSPLYA
-662 FGYGLSYTDFRYDN
+662 FGQGLSYTDFKYED
-676 LSVKVEQ
+676 LSIKEGE
-683 DHVRVSC
+683 DHVQISC

-704 QLYVRD
+704 QLYIRD

-716 TPPIQLK
+716 TPPLQLK
-723 DFQRIHIRKDE
+723 DFQRIPIGKGKSE
-734 SKNVEFTLTHD
+734 KVEFIVKHD
-745 DLALYNIYMQR
+745 DLTLYNQYMQR
-756 ITEPGEFT
+756 VTEPGEFT
-764 VMIGAASSD
+764 VMVGAASND
-773 IRLRDS
+773 IRLKGS
-779 FLIEEWISPARNSVR
+779 FRIEE

>member
-1 MKKTACFL
+1 MKSIYRISI
-9 FLFCFYALAQI
+9 FCCLCVIAQL
-20 TLAQQRYKDPSVPPE
+20 TVAQHLYKSPSAPVDD
-35 ERVTDL
+35 RVKDL

-54 CFPTGWEMYS
+54 CFPTGWEMYT
-64 KTGEQ
+64 KTD
-69 AVAPS
+69 ANSVMPS
-74 DLFMERMQAMPLG
+74 DLFRERMQAMPLG

-101 TLQTGLNPRLA
+101 TLQTGLNPGLA
-112 AKALNELQKYTIEHT
+112 ARALNELQRYAVEHT

-159 TWNPRLIG
+159 TWNPTLIR

-174 LETRLQGAHI
+174 LETRLQGGHI
-184 AYGPILDLARE
+184 GYGPILDLARE

-216 VSFVQGLQ
+216 TSFIQGLQ
-224 GKDISNGQ
+224 GEDINNGR
-232 HVYSTPKHFTAYGVP
+232 HVYSTPKHFAAYGVP

-256 FIGMRELFSDHLL
+256 LMGTRELFSDHLL
-269 AFREVTEAGVK
+269 PFKKAVDTGVK

-298 FLLKE
+298 FLLKDM
-303 VLRDQWGFDGFVFS
+303 LRSQWGFNGFVFS
-317 DLGSIEGIAGTHRVA
+317 DLGSIEGIVGTHRVA

-338 AALALR
+338 AAMALQ

-357 KNLKRALEEGLVTIQ
+357 KNLTQALEEELVTMQ
-372 DINDAVA
+372 DIDDAVA

-384 KFEMGLFEDPYVDP
+384 KFEMGLFENPYVDP
-398 AQASRLVRS
+398 DQITRLVRS
-407 ETHKQIA
+407 EAHRQIA

-420 GTVLLKNSDGLLPL
+420 GIVLLKNSNTLLPL
-434 PKEIGSI
+434 PKEITSI

-470 LDGVRQ
+470 LDGIKKT
-476 AVSPQTVV
+476 VSPHTVV

-498 DIEEAVQ
+498 NIDEAVR
-505 IAHRSDVILLVV
+505 IARQSDIILLVV

-523 DFKTEY
+523 DFRTEY
-529 IETGAATVGNNRDEI
+529 IETGAATVGTHRDEI
-544 LPDMESG
+544 ISDMESG

-557 SLNLLGD
+557 SLDLLGD

-573 DTGKPLIVVYIQGRP
+573 ATGKPLIVVYIQGRP
-588 LNMNNASVKAD
+588 LNMNNASEKAD

-612 HAIADILFGDYNPAG
+612 HAIADVLFGDYNPAG
-627 RLPVSVPRSVGQ
+627 RLPISVPRSVGQ

-644 SLGRQA
+644 SLGRQNN
-650 DYVDGGSSPLYA
+650 YVEESSSPLYA
-662 FGYGLSYTDFRYDN
+662 FGQGLSYTDFKYED
-676 LSVKVEQ
+676 LSIKEGE
-683 DHVRVSC
+683 DHVQISC

-704 QLYVRD
+704 QLYIRD

-716 TPPIQLK
+716 TPPLQLK
-723 DFQRIHIRKDE
+723 DFQRIPIGKGKSE
-734 SKNVEFTLTHD
+734 KVEFIVRHD
-745 DLALYNIYMQR
+745 DLTLYNQYMQR
-756 ITEPGEFT
+756 VTEPGEFT
-764 VMIGAASSD
+764 VMVGAASND
-773 IRLRDS
+773 IRLRGS
-779 FLIEEWISPARNSVR
+779 FRIEE